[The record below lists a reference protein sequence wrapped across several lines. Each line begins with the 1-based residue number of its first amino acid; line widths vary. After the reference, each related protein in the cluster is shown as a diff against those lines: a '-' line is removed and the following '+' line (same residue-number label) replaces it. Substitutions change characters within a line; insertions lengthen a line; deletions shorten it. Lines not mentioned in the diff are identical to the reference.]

1 MSNLNS
7 LKMNYLVSDL
17 DIEDIKDIKVSYPQG
32 TTLDSATFSEA
43 VDWLDYFVDN
53 EESNDK
59 LRMLWALQG
68 LKDLLHDATAGA
80 VEITISRSLLAIGSG
95 CLR

>member
-7 LKMNYLVSDL
+7 LKMNHFVSDL